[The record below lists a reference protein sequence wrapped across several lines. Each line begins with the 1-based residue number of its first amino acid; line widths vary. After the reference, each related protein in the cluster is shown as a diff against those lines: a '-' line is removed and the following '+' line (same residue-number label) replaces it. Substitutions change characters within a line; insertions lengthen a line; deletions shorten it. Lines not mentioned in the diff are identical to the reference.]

1 MAELWASTGTIWQD
15 ILFTNDKGRLAPLTC
30 HKYIKHMFLA
40 EALVY
45 LFVNT
50 QRCALSAVY
59 AVQVHYKSVMMM
71 MMMMMILENSA
82 VTDSVFHSPSI
93 TVRSTVISN
102 EALAC

>member
-1 MAELWASTGTIWQD
+1 
-15 ILFTNDKGRLAPLTC
+15 
-30 HKYIKHMFLA
+30 MFLA

-59 AVQVHYKSVMMM
+59 AVQVHYKSVIM

-82 VTDSVFHSPSI
+82 VTDSVFHSRSI